1 MGKPLRSIRETTPRT
16 APDSINWRDFEPSWL
31 PDGERNALAA
41 EHLTY
46 RDRLDEL
53 LKHAGRF
60 VVIKGD
66 RVLGFY
72 RDRKSALAAALAAFG
87 PVPVLV
93 KRVVETEPVRRPG
106 NVLP

>member
-1 MGKPLRSIRETTPRT
+1 MGKPPRSIGEPAER
-16 APDSINWRDFEPSWL
+16 AVSDSINWRDFEPPWL
-31 PDGERNALAA
+31 PDGERNALAT

-53 LKHAGRF
+53 LKHAGQF
-60 VVIKGD
+60 VAIKGD
-66 RVLGFY
+66 GVLGFY

-87 PVPVLV
+87 PVPALV

-106 NVLP
+106 NTAP